1 MPITRLKVLALKEV
15 NVKVKLFE
23 FWQEKLVV

>member
-1 MPITRLKVLALKEV
+1 MSIARLKVLELKEV